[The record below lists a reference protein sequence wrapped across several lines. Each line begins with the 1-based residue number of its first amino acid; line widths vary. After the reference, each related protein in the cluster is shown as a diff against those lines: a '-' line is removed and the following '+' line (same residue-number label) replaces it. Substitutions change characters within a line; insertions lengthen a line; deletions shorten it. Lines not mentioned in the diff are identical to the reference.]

1 MRRKIGVFM
10 GEVESEYQEVILKSV
25 FRRAKELNY
34 DVFVFCNF
42 GSYGD
47 NVLYAEGEK
56 SVIRIPD
63 ISKLDGIM
71 VAEDTFDID
80 GMAAEIYRL
89 VKEYAKCPVVYL
101 RDSKDDFYN
110 VLVEDGEAI
119 ADITRHFI
127 HDHGFRDVCFMTGD
141 MKSEDAQKRYRWFL
155 TVMEEEKIPVTE
167 HMVFEG
173 DYWRTKGRE
182 AIDWYMEGRD
192 TYPRAIICSNDYMAL
207 SICNELKR
215 RGVRIPDDVCVSGY
229 DDILEVQRYQPSITS
244 ISAPYKAMGKKAVE
258 IIDNVCNGREQE
270 RVEWLKPQLQLRE
283 SCGCGDG
290 KAEVDASFLLHKI
303 YVLEDRIKQ
312 SVYMTTEYQDAFEEE
327 EYLRIAE
334 KYFVN
339 IKCSKAYLC
348 ICDPEEKE
356 FEKAENDNSYT
367 RKVILKR
374 IYDQDHRSI
383 AVDRTFDRQE
393 ILPREFFEREQAH
406 GYHVFPVHY
415 KNKCYGYMVM
425 LFEDEEWPDVFVQ
438 TYLLGLANV
447 IEESAMHREV
457 SSLEQIKT
465 LYHKD
470 ALTGIY
476 NRRGFEKHLRS
487 LHDRYQEEGKFLS
500 IVSIDMNGLKYINDN
515 FGHSEGDEA
524 LCRLAR
530 ILEGLMGEDE
540 ICARVGGDE
549 YFVLLYADEK
559 KRELEFAEE
568 FIHAMREEEEKTPK
582 PYPFRAS
589 FGICCISDEE
599 GLSLMSC
606 MQLADKRMYIQK
618 KQYKMMQEKFV

>member
-1 MRRKIGVFM
+1 
-10 GEVESEYQEVILKSV
+10 
-25 FRRAKELNY
+25 
-34 DVFVFCNF
+34 
-42 GSYGD
+42 
-47 NVLYAEGEK
+47 
-56 SVIRIPD
+56 
-63 ISKLDGIM
+63 
-71 VAEDTFDID
+71 
-80 GMAAEIYRL
+80 
-89 VKEYAKCPVVYL
+89 
-101 RDSKDDFYN
+101 
-110 VLVEDGEAI
+110 
-119 ADITRHFI
+119 
-127 HDHGFRDVCFMTGD
+127 
-141 MKSEDAQKRYRWFL
+141 
-155 TVMEEEKIPVTE
+155 
-167 HMVFEG
+167 
-173 DYWRTKGRE
+173 
-182 AIDWYMEGRD
+182 
-192 TYPRAIICSNDYMAL
+192 
-207 SICNELKR
+207 
-215 RGVRIPDDVCVSGY
+215 
-229 DDILEVQRYQPSITS
+229 
-244 ISAPYKAMGKKAVE
+244 
-258 IIDNVCNGREQE
+258 
-270 RVEWLKPQLQLRE
+270 
-283 SCGCGDG
+283 
-290 KAEVDASFLLHKI
+290 
-303 YVLEDRIKQ
+303 
-312 SVYMTTEYQDAFEEE
+312 
-327 EYLRIAE
+327 
-334 KYFVN
+334 
-339 IKCSKAYLC
+339 
-348 ICDPEEKE
+348 
-356 FEKAENDNSYT
+356 
-367 RKVILKR
+367 
-374 IYDQDHRSI
+374 
-383 AVDRTFDRQE
+383 
-393 ILPREFFEREQAH
+393 
-406 GYHVFPVHY
+406 
-415 KNKCYGYMVM
+415 MVM